1 MFSLMF
7 HTSLPLSISELPLFR
22 VIIMLQETLRN
33 ARVMASG
40 LPSYLQYVMLC
51 PHDIPQ
57 LLLYTIYCLIF
68 ADASFAIY

>member
-57 LLLYTIYCLIF
+57 
-68 ADASFAIY
+68 